1 MSFLNK
7 YRNFRRQRL
16 LSWLIAAVLLLVII
30 AFLSPAQ
37 IGVTVYKLALVS
49 IAVVL
54 GYHLDRGLFPYA
66 SPGSYLRL
74 DWKTT
79 SPNPGPTDA
88 EYPVVG
94 GYELIFAAVLL
105 RRAIIVLAVVIG
117 VTMGL

>member
-7 YRNFRRQRL
+7 YRNFRRHRL
-16 LSWLIAAVLLLVII
+16 LSWLIAAILLLVLI

-66 SPGSYLRL
+66 SPGSYLSQ

-79 SPNPGPTDA
+79 PPFMGTQDV
-88 EYPVVG
+88 EYPIVA
-94 GYELIFAAVLL
+94 GYQLVFAAVLL